1 MGLIFSVSLKAQI
14 PAAVIPEFNFFK
26 LDQKPFVNKDLAGGK
41 LLFFVFFDPTCE
53 HCQHS
58 VQYMNANYNSYK
70 KASIYMISMSP
81 ELQINQFMNKYGK
94 DLKAKPN
101 ITLLQDRKNEFIL
114 KFKPKKYPGLFLYSS
129 QKKLIV
135 YSDDDDGMQKMAR
148 AIKEAK

>member
-1 MGLIFSVSLKAQI
+1 
-14 PAAVIPEFNFFK
+14 
-26 LDQKPFVNKDLAGGK
+26 
-41 LLFFVFFDPTCE
+41 
-53 HCQHS
+53 
-58 VQYMNANYNSYK
+58 
-70 KASIYMISMSP
+70 MISMSP

-101 ITLLQDRKNEFIL
+101 ITLMQDRKNEFIL